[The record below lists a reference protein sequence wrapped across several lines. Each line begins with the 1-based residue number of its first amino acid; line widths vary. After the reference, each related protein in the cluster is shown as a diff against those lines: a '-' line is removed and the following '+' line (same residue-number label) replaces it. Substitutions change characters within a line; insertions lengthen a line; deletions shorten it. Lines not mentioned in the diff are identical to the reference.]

1 MNYQS
6 INNSANQPNLLTP
19 ELRLPNGSVL
29 PNRLAKASMSE
40 ALATYDNR
48 PTPLIVELYR
58 RWAESGIGMLITG
71 NVMIDRRA
79 LGEPGN
85 VVIEDESDLTVLKQ
99 WATAVTEHGSTLWVQ
114 LNHPGKQSP
123 KGLNISNLSPSAV
136 PFRAD
141 MAAFFETP
149 REATTAEILE
159 IIQRFGRSAAICKKA
174 GFSGVQIHGAHGYLI
189 SQFLSP
195 HHNQRT
201 DEWGGSPE
209 NRRRFVMAVYAEIRK
224 QVGSDFPVAIKLNS
238 ADFQKGGFTEEESME
253 TIRALAEAGIDLIE
267 ISGGTYEAPAMSGAV
282 QQPQRSS
289 TVAREAYFQAF
300 AEKIRSTVKVPLML
314 TGGFRTFNGMNTAIQ
329 TGAVDVIGLA
339 RLLAIDPD
347 APKLLLQ
354 GRDSVQTVQPIS
366 TGIKAIDKMGVM
378 EILWYARQLKR
389 IANGGEPKPHESGL
403 WAFLASLIKSGWGTY
418 QTKRMRA

>member
-1 MNYQS
+1 
-6 INNSANQPNLLTP
+6 
-19 ELRLPNGSVL
+19 
-29 PNRLAKASMSE
+29 
-40 ALATYDNR
+40 
-48 PTPLIVELYR
+48 
-58 RWAESGIGMLITG
+58 
-71 NVMIDRRA
+71 
-79 LGEPGN
+79 
-85 VVIEDESDLTVLKQ
+85 
-99 WATAVTEHGSTLWVQ
+99 
-114 LNHPGKQSP
+114 
-123 KGLNISNLSPSAV
+123 
-136 PFRAD
+136 
-141 MAAFFETP
+141 
-149 REATTAEILE
+149 
-159 IIQRFGRSAAICKKA
+159 
-174 GFSGVQIHGAHGYLI
+174 
-189 SQFLSP
+189 
-195 HHNQRT
+195 
-201 DEWGGSPE
+201 
-209 NRRRFVMAVYAEIRK
+209 MAVYEEIRK
-224 QVGSDFPVAIKLNS
+224 QVGADFPIAIKLNS

-300 AEKIRSTVKVPLML
+300 AEKIRSTIKVPLML

-354 GRDSVQTVQPIS
+354 GHDSVEIVKPIS
-366 TGIKAIDKMGVM
+366 TGIQAIDKMGVM

-389 IANGGEPKPHESGL
+389 VAKGGEPKPHESGL

>member
-1 MNYQS
+1 MSYQS
-6 INNSANQPNLLTP
+6 FNNTANQPNLLTQ
-19 ELRLPNGSVL
+19 ELHLPNGSKL

-48 PTPLIVELYR
+48 PTDLLVDLYE
-58 RWAESGIGMLITG
+58 RWAKSGIGMLLTG

-85 VVIEDESDLTVLKQ
+85 VVIEDESDLDTLKQ
-99 WATAVTEHGSTLWVQ
+99 WANAVTKHGSTLWVQ

-141 MAAFFETP
+141 MATFFETP

-201 DEWGGSPE
+201 DEWGGSTE
-209 NRRRFVMAVYAEIRK
+209 NRRRFVMAVYEEIRK
-224 QVGSDFPVAIKLNS
+224 QVGADFPIAIKLNS

-300 AEKIRSTVKVPLML
+300 AEKIRSTTKVPLML

-354 GRDSVQTVQPIS
+354 GHDSVEIVKPIS

-389 IANGGEPKPHESGL
+389 IATGGEPKSHESGL